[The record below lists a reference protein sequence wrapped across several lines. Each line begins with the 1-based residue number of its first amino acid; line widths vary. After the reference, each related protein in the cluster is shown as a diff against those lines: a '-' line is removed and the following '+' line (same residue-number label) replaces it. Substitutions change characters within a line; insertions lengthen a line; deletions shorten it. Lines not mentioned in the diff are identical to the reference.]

1 MPPGKSSPL
10 RTSPLVALAK
20 SRRDCNNTLHDA
32 HPTPIPH
39 TTSQWRVAMARRKAS
54 KANEEKKPKKLTAPI
69 AISDD
74 EMSDA
79 GGEIAIP
86 LKEKRAKSRSAEYR
100 DDVSEAKSEED
111 IPMIS
116 GDLNGSATK
125 PARAAKA
132 DSVVADEE
140 EEEGDDLEAD
150 EYVVEKILD
159 HLASDDGTVNFRVK
173 WEGYSKKS
181 DQTWE
186 PEDSLKD
193 GASEILEEYLRKLG
207 GREALFEEKT
217 KAKNTKKRGRPS
229 ASSSTPPASSKRGK
243 RNGHPAES
251 TPPLSAKEAKAK
263 AWTLP
268 SGSWEDDVESIDACE
283 DEESGSIIIYLNWRN
298 GQKTKHPK
306 EVVYKRCPQ
315 KMLQFYE
322 KHIRIIK
329 AGPDADLP
337 ELDAAPE
344 AKM

>member
-1 MPPGKSSPL
+1 MPFRKSN
-10 RTSPLVALAK
+10 K
-20 SRRDCNNTLHDA
+20 G
-32 HPTPIPH
+32 
-39 TTSQWRVAMARRKAS
+39 
-54 KANEEKKPKKLTAPI
+54 KKPMKLTAPI

-111 IPMIS
+111 IPIIS
-116 GDLNGSATK
+116 GDLNGNATK
-125 PARAAKA
+125 PAKAVKAA
-132 DSVVADEE
+132 SVVADEE
-140 EEEGDDLEAD
+140 DEEGDEDDDLEAD

-159 HLASDDGTVNFRVK
+159 HLASDDASAPLLLVVRLDTNAF
-173 WEGYSKKS
+173 Y
-181 DQTWE
+181 QTWE
-186 PEDSLKD
+186 PEDSLKE
-193 GASEILEEYLRKLG
+193 GASEILEEYLKKLG

-217 KAKNTKKRGRPS
+217 KAKTTKKRGRPS

-251 TPPLSAKEAKAK
+251 TPPASVKEAKAK

-337 ELDAAPE
+337 DLP
-344 AKM
+344 

>member
-1 MPPGKSSPL
+1 M
-10 RTSPLVALAK
+10 
-20 SRRDCNNTLHDA
+20 SRR
-32 HPTPIPH
+32 
-39 TTSQWRVAMARRKAS
+39 M
-54 KANEEKKPKKLTAPI
+54 KLTASI

-111 IPMIS
+111 IPIIS
-116 GDLNGSATK
+116 GDLNGNATK
-125 PARAAKA
+125 PAKAAKVA
-132 DSVVADEE
+132 AVVADEE
-140 EEEGDDLEAD
+140 DEEGDEDDDLEAD

-159 HLASDDGTVNFRVK
+159 HVGTVNFRVK

-186 PEDSLKD
+186 PEDSLKE
-193 GASEILEEYLRKLG
+193 GASEILEEYLKKLG

-217 KAKNTKKRGRPS
+217 KAKTTKKRGRPS

-251 TPPLSAKEAKAK
+251 TPPASVKEAKAK

-329 AGPDADLP
+329 AGPDADP
-337 ELDAAPE
+337 TDLDTAPE